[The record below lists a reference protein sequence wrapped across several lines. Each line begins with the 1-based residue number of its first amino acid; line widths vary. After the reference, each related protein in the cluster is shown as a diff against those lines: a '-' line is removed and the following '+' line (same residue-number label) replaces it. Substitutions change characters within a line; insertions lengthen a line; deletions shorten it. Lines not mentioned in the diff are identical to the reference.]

1 MPAVKRSVALTD
13 AAHSMGLS
21 YQRVHRLVLLGV
33 LRGIKQ
39 NGRWL
44 VDVDDVR
51 RVSRS
56 SRAAK
61 RLAAS
66 GKDNRR

>member
-1 MPAVKRSVALTD
+1 MPASKRSLALTE
-13 AAHSMGLS
+13 AAHSMGMS
-21 YQRVHRLVLLGV
+21 YQTTHRLVLLGV

-51 RVSRS
+51 RALRS
-56 SRAAK
+56 SRAA
-61 RLAAS
+61 RRVTAP